1 MTIED
6 APHIKPEHYS
16 VFDCAN
22 KCGRKGKRFIAPKA
36 HIRMMAVAQPF
47 ISGSISKTINMP
59 NEVNIT
65 DIKEALSSSWHYGL
79 KCNALYRDGSKLS
92 QPLNVNVEEYLW
104 DGDEIEGDIAAEKP
118 EQVRIAEK
126 IIHRYIAKRR
136 KLPHRRSGYTQK
148 AVIGGHKLYLRTGE
162 YEDGTIGEIFLDMHK
177 EGAAFR
183 SLMNSFAIAI
193 SLGLQHGVPL
203 EEFVE
208 AFIFT
213 RFEPNGLV
221 SGNDSIKMSTSIIDY
236 IFRELAISY
245 LGRDDLAQVNPEELQ
260 ASAVHTQNEDQPEF
274 DNEQIVSERTL
285 STEESMAFLEQEE
298 NDFEGVDFALLKNS
312 DSKSKQMHAE
322 VTGSSDFD
330 TDTSKEI
337 WETLERSKTTLIQEA
352 RMKGYEGEACQTC
365 QQFTMVRNG
374 SCLKCASCG
383 ATSGC
388 S

>member
-1 MTIED
+1 
-6 APHIKPEHYS
+6 
-16 VFDCAN
+16 
-22 KCGRKGKRFIAPKA
+22 
-36 HIRMMAVAQPF
+36 
-47 ISGSISKTINMP
+47 
-59 NEVNIT
+59 
-65 DIKEALSSSWHYGL
+65 
-79 KCNALYRDGSKLS
+79 
-92 QPLNVNVEEYLW
+92 
-104 DGDEIEGDIAAEKP
+104 
-118 EQVRIAEK
+118 
-126 IIHRYIAKRR
+126 
-136 KLPHRRSGYTQK
+136 
-148 AVIGGHKLYLRTGE
+148 
-162 YEDGTIGEIFLDMHK
+162 MHK

-213 RFEPNGLV
+213 RFEPNGMV

-245 LGRDDLAQVNPEELQ
+245 LGRNDLAQVNADELQ

-274 DNEQIVSERTL
+274 DNEQVVSERTL
-285 STEESMAFLEQEE
+285 STEESLAFLEQEE
-298 NDFEGVDFALLKNS
+298 SDFEGVDFALLKNS
-312 DSKSKQMHAE
+312 DPKPEQVHAE
-322 VTGSSDFD
+322 FTDNSDFG
-330 TDTSKEI
+330 TDSSTES
-337 WETLERSKTTLIQEA
+337 WETQERSTTTIVQEA
-352 RMKGYEGEACQTC
+352 RMKGYEGEACHTC